1 MYVFSEAIDSRAG
14 FLGYVRVFRGQG
26 KQGVCYAMYVFSEAR
41 ERRQCARLCACFQR
55 PEKAET
61 EVWWCTRL
69 GG

>member
-41 ERRQCARLCACFQR
+41 ESRDGGLVVHEAWRL
-55 PEKAET
+55 ET
-61 EVWWCTRL
+61 
-69 GG
+69 